1 MTEKQKRWMD
11 NIRNGCR
18 ESFQH
23 MDLIWNILTPEQKKD
38 PKFAS
43 AFHDLSGSISLISNS
58 HKLLEFK

>member
-1 MTEKQKRWMD
+1 VNEDQKRWMN

-23 MDLIWNILTPEQKKD
+23 MDLIWNMLTLEQKAN

-43 AFHDLSGSISLISNS
+43 AFHDLSGSMSLISNS
-58 HKLLEFK
+58 HKLLELS